1 MAKRSTSKK
10 RSTSRRTSS
19 RKSST
24 RRRKSTLAKTLAKIS
39 QERKQDIIGALLLIL
54 AIVLLLGLFGK
65 SNGKLTGWMLLFM
78 SQLAGLGAFIFPIVL
93 FIIGVWLIFR
103 NEKRFPMLSLERLL
117 GVIFLYLNILTWM
130 HWADNGGWELAKAGG
145 GGGYIGAIFERL
157 LVVALGY
164 WGAFVVLLAWTL
176 IALAFAFDVS
186 IPDLF
191 RGATRGVSKTGRT
204 LQKTTRKVTKA
215 AVTAVGKE
223 PQEKITFPENGNQ
236 PEGFQVFEGKNK
248 KPIKAQKSQPK
259 PSIAQKDEEPGGLP
273 DGVTIEKIYHAAE
286 NRVNWKLPSIGEV
299 LDPVTKTAVS
309 EGLDK
314 ERARIIEET
323 LASFNAPGHVVEIHR
338 GPTFTQFGIEPDF
351 VETRKGRMRVRV
363 NKITSLTDDLALAM
377 AAPRIRVQAPVP
389 GRRYIGLEVPNAEAE
404 LVTLRE
410 GMESKSF
417 QKKKSFLKF
426 VLGKDVAGKPV
437 IVDLSTMPHLL
448 IAGTTGSG
456 KSVCINAILCCMLMN
471 HTPNE
476 LRFVMVDPKRVELTG
491 YNGIPHLLT
500 PVIVESEKVVGTL
513 QWMSRE
519 MDSRY
524 KKFAE
529 VGARNIDDFNAQHPN
544 KLPYII
550 VVIDELADLMML
562 APEETER
569 NLNRLA
575 QLARATGIHVIIAT
589 QRPSV
594 DVITGMIKANFPARI
609 SFKVVSLMDSRVI
622 LDQPGAERLIGLG
635 DMLFQAPDAASP
647 KRLQGVYLANHEI
660 RKLVRF
666 WTLQDR
672 ALNGD
677 NSNGRDKPE
686 SKKIAQ
692 ESKPQPAEIGA
703 TLTQV
708 PLFDKAPEPDED
720 PLLGQAIDIVRK
732 EERASISMLQR
743 KLKIG
748 YTRAAR
754 MIDRMEEKEIIGS
767 PSDGTGVRPVL
778 DFGDQDKN
786 E

>member
-10 RSTSRRTSS
+10 RTTSRRSS
-19 RKSST
+19 TGKKSSN
-24 RRRKSTLAKTLAKIS
+24 RRKSTLGKQLAKIS
-39 QERKQDIIGALLLIL
+39 KERKTDIVGALLIIL
-54 AIVLLLGLFGK
+54 AIISVLGLVGK
-65 SNGKLTGWMLLFM
+65 SDGTLTGWILLFI
-78 SQLAGLGAFIFPIVL
+78 SQIAGLGAIIFPVVL
-93 FIIGVWLIFR
+93 FIIGFWLIFR

-117 GVIFLYLNILTWM
+117 GVVFIYLNILAWM
-130 HWADNGGWELAKAGG
+130 HWFDGGGWNLAQAGG
-145 GGGYIGAIFERL
+145 GGGYLGAVFERL
-157 LVVALGY
+157 LVVALGD

-176 IALAFAFDVS
+176 IALAFTFDVS

-191 RGATRGVSKTGRT
+191 RGATRGVAKTGKT
-204 LQKTTRKVTKA
+204 IKKTTKKVTNA
-215 AVTAVGKE
+215 AASATRS
-223 PQEKITFPENGNQ
+223 QTHEKITFPENGEQ
-236 PEGFQVFEGKNK
+236 PQGFQIFDGKK
-248 KPIKAQKSQPK
+248 GKPIIKPKSAVAKTPK
-259 PSIAQKDEEPGGLP
+259 KEREKPANLP

-286 NRVNWKLPSIGEV
+286 NKLDWKLPALNEV

-309 EGLDK
+309 DGIDQ
-314 ERARIIEET
+314 ERARVIEDT

-351 VETRKGRMRVRV
+351 IETRKGRMRVRV

-410 GMESKSF
+410 GMESKTF
-417 QKKKSFLKF
+417 TRKKSFLKF
-426 VLGKDVAGKPV
+426 VLGKDVAGKPAV
-437 IVDLSTMPHLL
+437 VDLSAMPHLL

-456 KSVCINAILCCMLMN
+456 KSVCINAILCCMLMT

-500 PVIVESEKVVGTL
+500 PVIVDSEKVVGTL

-519 MDSRY
+519 MDSRH

-529 VGARNIDDFNAQHPN
+529 VGARNIEDYNTQHPN

-635 DMLFQAPDAASP
+635 DMLFQAPDAAAP

-666 WTLQDR
+666 WTQQDLV
-672 ALNGD
+672 LNGKQENQAVLD
-677 NSNGRDKPE
+677 LGE
-686 SKKIAQ
+686 SEPVTQ
-692 ESKPQPAEIGA
+692 TFDDGA

-708 PLFDKAPEPDED
+708 PLFDEAPDPDED
-720 PLLGQAIDIVRK
+720 PLLGQAIEIIRG

-754 MIDRMEEKEIIGS
+754 MIDRLEEKEIIGT
-767 PSDGTGVRPVL
+767 PSDGSGVRPVL
-778 DFGDQDKN
+778 DFG
-786 E
+786 EEEE

>member
-1 MAKRSTSKK
+1 MAKRSTSGK
-10 RSTSRRTSS
+10 RTTSRRSSGRKTSS
-19 RKSST
+19 RT
-24 RRRKSTLAKTLAKIS
+24 RKPVLARQIAKIS
-39 QERKQDIIGALLLIL
+39 RERKTDIIGALLLIL
-54 AIVLLLGLFGK
+54 AVISMLGFFG
-65 SNGKLTGWMLLFM
+65 NGDGKVTGWMLLFM
-78 SQLAGLGAFIFPIVL
+78 SRIAGLGAIIFPLVL
-93 FIIGVWLIFR
+93 FIIGFWLIFR

-117 GVIFLYLNILTWM
+117 GIIFIYLNVLTWM
-130 HWADNGGWELAKAGG
+130 HWFDGGGWELAQVGG
-145 GGGYIGAIFERL
+145 GGGYLGAIFERL
-157 LVVALGY
+157 LVIALGY
-164 WGAFVVLLAWTL
+164 WGAFVVLLAWAL
-176 IALAFAFDVS
+176 VALAFAFDVS

-191 RGATRGVSKTGRT
+191 RGASQSVAKTGQT
-204 LQKTTRKVTKA
+204 IKKTTSKVTSRVPSA
-215 AVTAVGKE
+215 SVPE
-223 PQEKITFPENGNQ
+223 PQEKITFPENGKR
-236 PEGFQVFEGKNK
+236 PEGFQTFDGSRPRPFGISRPEPKVPSRET
-248 KPIKAQKSQPK
+248 PVKST
-259 PSIAQKDEEPGGLP
+259 GLP

-286 NRVNWKLPSIGEV
+286 NKINWQLPAITDI
-299 LDPVTKTAVS
+299 LDPVTKSAVS
-309 EGLDK
+309 EGLDQ
-314 ERARIIEET
+314 ERARIIEDT
-323 LASFNAPGHVVEIHR
+323 LASFSAPGHVVEIHR

-351 VETRKGRMRVRV
+351 IETRKGRMRVRV

-389 GRRYIGLEVPNAEAE
+389 GRRYIGIEVPNAHAE

-410 GMESKSF
+410 AMESRSF
-417 QKKKSFLKF
+417 THEKAFIKF
-426 VLGKDVAGKPV
+426 VLGKDVAGKPA
-437 IVDLSTMPHLL
+437 IVDMSAMPHLL

-456 KSVCINAILCCMLMN
+456 KSVCINAILCCLLMT

-500 PVIVESEKVVGTL
+500 PVIVDSEKVVGTL

-529 VGARNIDDFNAQHPN
+529 VGARNIEDFNAQSAN

-609 SFKVVSLMDSRVI
+609 AFKVVSLMDSRVI

-635 DMLFQAPDAASP
+635 DMLFQSPDAAAP
-647 KRLQGVYLANHEI
+647 KRLQGVFLANHEI

-666 WTLQDR
+666 WSQQDQ
-672 ALNGD
+672 ALNGK
-677 NSNGRDKPE
+677 SSSAVAEQMLP
-686 SKKIAQ
+686 A
-692 ESKPQPAEIGA
+692 QPAPDLRENGA

-708 PLFDKAPEPDED
+708 PLFDKPLATDED
-720 PLLGQAIDIVRK
+720 PLLGQAIDYIRQ
-732 EERASISMLQR
+732 EERASVSMLQR

-754 MIDRMEEKEIIGS
+754 MIDRMEEMEIIGK
-767 PSDGTGVRPVL
+767 PSDGSGVRPVL
-778 DFGDQDKN
+778 DFGDDT
-786 E
+786 EE

>member
-10 RSTSRRTSS
+10 RSSTRRTTARKTSS
-19 RKSST
+19 RRST
-24 RRRKSTLAKTLAKIS
+24 STLGKTLAKIS
-39 QERKQDIIGALLLIL
+39 RERKRDIIGALLLIL
-54 AIVLLLGLFGK
+54 AVVLLLGFFGN
-65 SNGKLTGWMLLFM
+65 SGGALTGWLLLIM
-78 SQLAGLGAFIFPIVL
+78 SWIAGLGAFIFPIML
-93 FIIGVWLIFR
+93 FIIGLWLIFR

-117 GVIFLYLNILTWM
+117 GIIFIYLNILAWL
-130 HWADNGGWELAKAGG
+130 HWFDGGGWELAQAGA
-145 GGGYIGAIFERL
+145 GGGYIGAVFERL

-164 WGAFVVLLAWTL
+164 WGAFVVLLAWAL
-176 IALAFAFDVS
+176 VALAFTFDVS

-191 RGATRGVSKTGRT
+191 RGATQGVSKTGRT
-204 LQKTTRKVTKA
+204 IQKTTRKVTRA
-215 AVTAVGKE
+215 AATAAGRE
-223 PQEKITFPENGNQ
+223 PQEKITFPENGDQ
-236 PEGFQVFEGKNK
+236 PEGFQSFDGKRRKPLSITKPEVTQPAKPLPAK
-248 KPIKAQKSQPK
+248 K
-259 PSIAQKDEEPGGLP
+259 DGLP

-286 NRVNWKLPSIGEV
+286 NRVNWQLPAIADI
-299 LDPVTKTAVS
+299 LDPVTKNAVS
-309 EGLDK
+309 QGLDQ

-323 LASFNAPGHVVEIHR
+323 LASFSAPGHVVEIHR

-351 VETRKGRMRVRV
+351 VETRKGPMRVRV

-389 GRRYIGLEVPNAEAE
+389 GRRYIGIEVPNAEAE

-410 GMESKSF
+410 GMESKAF
-417 QKKKSFLKF
+417 QKHNAFLKF
-426 VLGKDVAGKPV
+426 VLGKDVAGKPA
-437 IVDLSTMPHLL
+437 IVDMSAMPHLL

-456 KSVCINAILCCMLMN
+456 KSVCINAIINCMLMT

-491 YNGIPHLLT
+491 YNGVPHLLT
-500 PVIVESEKVVGTL
+500 PVIVESDKVVGTL

-529 VGARNIDDFNAQHPN
+529 AGARNIEDFNSQHPN
-544 KLPYII
+544 TLPYI
-550 VVIDELADLMML
+550 VVIIDELADLMML
-562 APEETER
+562 APDETER

-647 KRLQGVYLANHEI
+647 KRLQGVFLANHEI

-666 WTLQDR
+666 WTQQDM
-672 ALNGD
+672 ALNGNKD
-677 NSNGRDKPE
+677 TTAVQMADEEDIPSIPVDDR
-686 SKKIAQ
+686 
-692 ESKPQPAEIGA
+692 A
-703 TLTQV
+703 TLTKV
-708 PLFDKAPEPDED
+708 PLFDKAPDPDED
-720 PLLGQAIDIVRK
+720 PLLSQAIEIVRG

-754 MIDRMEEKEIIGS
+754 MIDRMEEKDIIGA
-767 PSDGTGVRPVL
+767 PTDGTGVRPVL
-778 DFGDQDKN
+778 DYGDEPD
-786 E
+786 EE

>member
-10 RSTSRRTSS
+10 RSSSRRTTARKTSS
-19 RKSST
+19 RRST
-24 RRRKSTLAKTLAKIS
+24 STLGKTLAKIS
-39 QERKQDIIGALLLIL
+39 RERKRDIIGALLLIL
-54 AIVLLLGLFGK
+54 AVVLLLGFFGN
-65 SNGKLTGWMLLFM
+65 SGGALTGWLLLIM
-78 SQLAGLGAFIFPIVL
+78 SWIAGLGAFIFPIML
-93 FIIGVWLIFR
+93 FIIGLWLIFR

-117 GVIFLYLNILTWM
+117 GIIFIYLNILAWM
-130 HWADNGGWELAKAGG
+130 HWFDGGGWELAQAGA
-145 GGGYIGAIFERL
+145 GGGYIGAVFERL

-164 WGAFVVLLAWTL
+164 WGAFVVLLAWAL
-176 IALAFAFDVS
+176 VALAFTFDVS

-191 RGATRGVSKTGRT
+191 RGATQGVSKTGRT
-204 LQKTTRKVTKA
+204 IQKTTRKVTRA
-215 AVTAVGKE
+215 AATAAGRE
-223 PQEKITFPENGNQ
+223 PQEKITFPENGDQ
-236 PEGFQVFEGKNK
+236 PEGFQSFDGTRRKPLSITKPEVTQSAKPLPVK
-248 KPIKAQKSQPK
+248 K
-259 PSIAQKDEEPGGLP
+259 DGLP

-286 NRVNWKLPSIGEV
+286 NRVNWQLPAIADI
-299 LDPVTKTAVS
+299 LDPVTKNAVS
-309 EGLDK
+309 QGLDQ

-323 LASFNAPGHVVEIHR
+323 LASFSAPGHVVEIHR

-351 VETRKGRMRVRV
+351 VETRKGPMRVRV

-389 GRRYIGLEVPNAEAE
+389 GRRYIGIEVPNAEAE

-410 GMESKSF
+410 GMESKAF
-417 QKKKSFLKF
+417 QKHKAFLKF
-426 VLGKDVAGKPV
+426 VLGKDVAGKPA
-437 IVDLSTMPHLL
+437 IVDMSAMPHLL

-456 KSVCINAILCCMLMN
+456 KSVCINAIINCMLMT

-491 YNGIPHLLT
+491 YNGVPHLLT
-500 PVIVESEKVVGTL
+500 PVIVESDKVVGTL

-529 VGARNIDDFNAQHPN
+529 AGARNIEDYNSQHPN
-544 KLPYII
+544 TLPYIV

-562 APEETER
+562 APDETER

-647 KRLQGVYLANHEI
+647 KRLQGVFLANHEI

-666 WTLQDR
+666 WTQQDL
-672 ALNGD
+672 ALNGNKD
-677 NSNGRDKPE
+677 ATTAHMADEEDIPSIPVDDR
-686 SKKIAQ
+686 
-692 ESKPQPAEIGA
+692 A

-708 PLFDKAPEPDED
+708 PLFDKAPDPDED
-720 PLLGQAIDIVRK
+720 PLLGQAIEIVRE

-754 MIDRMEEKEIIGS
+754 MIDRMEEKDIIGA
-767 PSDGTGVRPVL
+767 PTDGTGVRPVL
-778 DFGDQDKN
+778 DYGDEPEED
-786 E
+786 

>member
-10 RSTSRRTSS
+10 RTSS
-19 RKSST
+19 RRSSSRKKSS
-24 RRRKSTLAKTLAKIS
+24 RGSSSTLSNKLAKIS
-39 QERKQDIIGALLLIL
+39 KERKRDIIGALLLIL
-54 AIVLLLGLFGK
+54 AVILLLGFFGR
-65 SNGKLTGWMLLFM
+65 SNGALTGWLLLIM
-78 SQLAGLGAFIFPIVL
+78 SWIAGSGAFIFPIVL
-93 FIIGVWLIFR
+93 FIIGFWLIFR

-117 GVIFLYLNILTWM
+117 GIIFIYLNILTWL
-130 HWADNGGWELAKAGG
+130 HWFYGGGWDLAQEGG
-145 GGGYIGAIFERL
+145 GGGYIGAVFERL
-157 LVVALGY
+157 LVVALGD
-164 WGAFVVLLAWTL
+164 WGAFVVLIAWSL
-176 IALAFAFDVS
+176 VALAFTFDVS

-191 RGATRGVSKTGRT
+191 RGATRGVTKTGKT
-204 LQKTTRKVTKA
+204 IGKTTRKVSRTA
-215 AVTAVGKE
+215 ASAVGKE
-223 PQEKITFPENGNQ
+223 PKEKITFPENGDQ
-236 PEGFQVFEGKNK
+236 PEGFQIFDGKRK
-248 KPIKAQKSQPK
+248 KPLANLKPK
-259 PSIAQKDEEPGGLP
+259 PKEPAKPAAVDEKVLP

-286 NRVNWKLPSIGEV
+286 NRLNWQLPVIGEI
-299 LDPVTKTAVS
+299 LDPVTKSAVT
-309 EGLDK
+309 EGLDQ
-314 ERARIIEET
+314 ERAHIIEET

-410 GMESKSF
+410 GMESKAF
-417 QKKKSFLKF
+417 RRKKAFLKF
-426 VLGKDVAGKPV
+426 VLGKDVAGKPAV
-437 IVDLSTMPHLL
+437 VDLSTMPHLL

-456 KSVCINAILCCMLMN
+456 KSVCINAIINCMLMT

-491 YNGIPHLLT
+491 YNGVPHLLT

-529 VGARNIDDFNAQHPN
+529 VGARNIEDYNAQHPN
-544 KLPYII
+544 TLPYII
-550 VVIDELADLMML
+550 VLIDELADLMML
-562 APEETER
+562 APDETER

-635 DMLFQAPDAASP
+635 DMLFQAPDAAAP
-647 KRLQGVYLANHEI
+647 KRLQGVYLTNHEI
-660 RKLVRF
+660 RKVVRF
-666 WTLQDR
+666 WTQQDIV
-672 ALNGD
+672 LNG
-677 NSNGRDKPE
+677 SNGAVKETPAME
-686 SKKIAQ
+686 EA
-692 ESKPQPAEIGA
+692 QPAEQPVDDGA

-720 PLLGQAIDIVRK
+720 PLLNDAIAIIRE

-754 MIDRMEEKEIIGS
+754 MIDRLEEKEIIGT
-767 PSDGTGVRPVL
+767 PTDGTGVRPVL
-778 DFGDQDKN
+778 DFGDD
-786 E
+786 EESGSD

>member
-10 RSTSRRTSS
+10 RSSSRRTTARKTSS
-19 RKSST
+19 RRST
-24 RRRKSTLAKTLAKIS
+24 STLGKTLAKIS
-39 QERKQDIIGALLLIL
+39 RERKRDIIGALLLIL
-54 AIVLLLGLFGK
+54 AVVLLLGFFGN
-65 SNGKLTGWMLLFM
+65 SGGALTGWLLLIM
-78 SQLAGLGAFIFPIVL
+78 SWIAGLGAFIFPIML
-93 FIIGVWLIFR
+93 FIIGLWLIFR

-117 GVIFLYLNILTWM
+117 GIIFIYLNILAWM
-130 HWADNGGWELAKAGG
+130 HWFDGGGWELAQAGA
-145 GGGYIGAIFERL
+145 GGGYIGAVFERL

-164 WGAFVVLLAWTL
+164 WGAFVVLLAWAL
-176 IALAFAFDVS
+176 VALAFTFDVS

-191 RGATRGVSKTGRT
+191 RGATQGVSKTGRSI
-204 LQKTTRKVTKA
+204 QKTTRKVTRA
-215 AVTAVGKE
+215 AATAAGRE
-223 PQEKITFPENGNQ
+223 PQEKITFPENGDQ
-236 PEGFQVFEGKNK
+236 PEGFQSFDGKRRKPLSITKSEVTQLAKPLPVK
-248 KPIKAQKSQPK
+248 K
-259 PSIAQKDEEPGGLP
+259 DGLP

-286 NRVNWKLPSIGEV
+286 NRINWQLPAIADI
-299 LDPVTKTAVS
+299 LDPVTKNAVS
-309 EGLDK
+309 QGLDQ

-323 LASFNAPGHVVEIHR
+323 LASFSAPGHVVEIHR

-351 VETRKGRMRVRV
+351 VETRKGPMRVRV

-389 GRRYIGLEVPNAEAE
+389 GRRYIGIEVPNAEAE

-410 GMESKSF
+410 GMESKAF
-417 QKKKSFLKF
+417 QKHKAFLKF
-426 VLGKDVAGKPV
+426 VLGKDVAGKPA
-437 IVDLSTMPHLL
+437 IVDMSAMPHLL

-456 KSVCINAILCCMLMN
+456 KSVCINAIINCMLMT

-491 YNGIPHLLT
+491 YNGVPHLLT
-500 PVIVESEKVVGTL
+500 PVIVESDKVVGTL

-529 VGARNIDDFNAQHPN
+529 AGARNIEDYNSQHPN
-544 KLPYII
+544 TLPYIV

-562 APEETER
+562 APDETER

-647 KRLQGVYLANHEI
+647 KRLQGVFLANHEI

-666 WTLQDR
+666 WTQQDL
-672 ALNGD
+672 ALNGNKD
-677 NSNGRDKPE
+677 ATTAHMADEEDIPSMPVDAR
-686 SKKIAQ
+686 
-692 ESKPQPAEIGA
+692 A

-708 PLFDKAPEPDED
+708 PLFDKAPDPDED
-720 PLLGQAIDIVRK
+720 PLLGQAIEIVRE

-754 MIDRMEEKEIIGS
+754 MIDRMEEKDIIGA
-767 PSDGTGVRPVL
+767 PTDGTGVRPVL
-778 DFGDQDKN
+778 DYGDEPEED
-786 E
+786 

>member
-1 MAKRSTSKK
+1 MAKRSTASK
-10 RSTSRRTSS
+10 RSSSRRSSARKTTSS
-19 RKSST
+19 R
-24 RRRKSTLAKTLAKIS
+24 RKPTLGKQLAKIS
-39 QERKQDIIGALLLIL
+39 KERKTDIIGALLLIL
-54 AIVLLLGLFGK
+54 AIISMLGFFGK
-65 SNGKLTGWMLLFM
+65 ANGTMTSWMFSLM
-78 SQLAGLGAFIFPIVL
+78 AQIAGLGAVIFPVVL
-93 FIIGVWLIFR
+93 FIIGIWLIFR

-117 GVIFLYLNILTWM
+117 GIVFLYLNILTWM
-130 HWADNGGWELAKAGG
+130 HWFGKDGWDLAKVGG
-145 GGGYIGAIFERL
+145 GGGYLGAIFERL

-164 WGAFVVLLAWTL
+164 WGAFVVILAWTL
-176 IALAFAFDVS
+176 LALAFTFDVS

-191 RGATRGVSKTGRT
+191 RGATRSVTKTGRT
-204 LQKTTRKVTKA
+204 IEKTTRKVATHA
-215 AVTAVGKE
+215 ATAAGKQ
-223 PQEKITFPENGNQ
+223 PQEKITFPENGIQ
-236 PEGFQVFEGKNK
+236 PEGFQTFGGKK
-248 KPIKAQKSQPK
+248 RPPAAIRRSEQRA
-259 PSIAQKDEEPGGLP
+259 IAQEADEKKNSLP

-286 NRVNWKLPSIGEV
+286 NKIDWKLPVIEDV
-299 LDPVTKTAVS
+299 LDPITKTAVS
-309 EGLDK
+309 DGIDQ

-351 VETRKGRMRVRV
+351 IETRKGRVRVRV
-363 NKITSLTDDLALAM
+363 NRITSLTDDLALAL
-377 AAPRIRVQAPVP
+377 AAHRIRVQAPVP
-389 GRRYIGLEVPNAEAE
+389 GRRYIGIEVPNAEAE

-410 GMESKSF
+410 GMQSKVFARS
-417 QKKKSFLKF
+417 KSFLKF

-437 IVDLSTMPHLL
+437 IVDMSAMPHLL

-500 PVIVESEKVVGTL
+500 PVIVDTDKVVSTL

-524 KKFAE
+524 KKFSE
-529 VGARNIDDFNAQHPN
+529 VGARNIEDFNAQHPN

-635 DMLFQAPDAASP
+635 DMLFQAPDAAAP
-647 KRLQGVYLANHEI
+647 KRLQGVFLANHEI
-660 RKLVRF
+660 QKLVRF
-666 WTLQDR
+666 WTQQDQI
-672 ALNGD
+672 LNGKND
-677 NSNGRDKPE
+677 GNGVLAEDDSPV
-686 SKKIAQ
+686 Q
-692 ESKPQPAEIGA
+692 DFQPQAVDDGA

-708 PLFDKAPEPDED
+708 PLFDKAPDPDED
-720 PLLGQAIDIVRK
+720 PLLGRAIEFIRQ

-754 MIDRMEEKEIIGS
+754 MIDRMEEKEIIGT
-767 PSDGTGVRPVL
+767 PSDGSGIRPVL
-778 DFGDQDKN
+778 DFGEDTD
-786 E
+786 EE

>member
-10 RSTSRRTSS
+10 RSSSQRSTSRKTTSS
-19 RKSST
+19 RQSST
-24 RRRKSTLAKTLAKIS
+24 VRKQLAKIS
-39 QERKQDIIGALLLIL
+39 KERKTDIIGALLLIL
-54 AIVLLLGLFGK
+54 AVVLLLGFFGK
-65 SNGKLTGWMLLFM
+65 SSGALTGWMLQVM
-78 SQLAGLGAFIFPIVL
+78 SWIAGLGAFIFPFVL
-93 FIIGVWLIFR
+93 FIIGIWLIFR

-117 GVIFLYLNILTWM
+117 GVIFIYLNVLTWL
-130 HWADNGGWELAKAGG
+130 HWADDGGWDLAQAGAGG
-145 GGGYIGAIFERL
+145 GFLGAVFERL

-164 WGAFVVLLAWTL
+164 WGAFVVLLAWAL

-191 RGATRGVSKTGRT
+191 RGASHSVTETGRS
-204 LQKTTRKVTKA
+204 LKKTTRKVTRA
-215 AVTAVGKE
+215 AASATGKD
-223 PQEKITFPENGNQ
+223 PQEKITFPENTFQ
-236 PEGFQVFEGKNK
+236 PEGFQTFDGKQK
-248 KPIKAQKSQPK
+248 KPLSIVK
-259 PSIAQKDEEPGGLP
+259 PDVKTPAKQEIVKTNGLP

-286 NRVNWKLPSIGEV
+286 NRIKWQLPSIAEI
-299 LDPVTKTAVS
+299 LNPVTKTAVS

-351 VETRKGRMRVRV
+351 VETRKGSMRVRV

-389 GRRYIGLEVPNAEAE
+389 GRRYIGIEVPNAEAE

-410 GMESKSF
+410 GMESKTF
-417 QKKKSFLKF
+417 QKHQAFLKF

-437 IVDLSTMPHLL
+437 IVDLSAMPHLL

-456 KSVCINAILCCMLMN
+456 KSVCINAIINCMLMA

-529 VGARNIDDFNAQHPN
+529 VGARNIEDYNAQHPN
-544 KLPYII
+544 KLPYI
-550 VVIDELADLMML
+550 VVIIDELADLMML

-635 DMLFQAPDAASP
+635 DMLFQAPDAAAP
-647 KRLQGVYLANHEI
+647 KRLQGVFLANHEI
-660 RKLVRF
+660 RKLVRY
-666 WTLQDR
+666 WTQQDL
-672 ALNGD
+672 ALNG
-677 NSNGRDKPE
+677 
-686 SKKIAQ
+686 SKDAI
-692 ESKPQPAEIGA
+692 PAAEKNIEETRHQFNDDSA

-708 PLFDKAPEPDED
+708 PLFDKAPDPDED
-720 PLLGQAIDIVRK
+720 PLLPDAIDIVRK
-732 EERASISMLQR
+732 EERASVSLLQR

-754 MIDRMEEKEIIGS
+754 MIDRLEEKEIIGA
-767 PSDGTGVRPVL
+767 PTDGTGVRPIL
-778 DFGDQDKN
+778 DFGDDQED

>member
-10 RSTSRRTSS
+10 RSSTRRITARKTSS
-19 RKSST
+19 RRST
-24 RRRKSTLAKTLAKIS
+24 STLGKTLAKIS
-39 QERKQDIIGALLLIL
+39 RERKRDIIGALLLIL
-54 AIVLLLGLFGK
+54 AVVLLLGFFGN
-65 SNGKLTGWMLLFM
+65 SGGALTGWLLLIM
-78 SQLAGLGAFIFPIVL
+78 SWIAGLGAFIFPIML
-93 FIIGVWLIFR
+93 FIIGLWLIFR

-117 GVIFLYLNILTWM
+117 GIIFIYLNILAWL
-130 HWADNGGWELAKAGG
+130 HWFDGGGWELAQAGA
-145 GGGYIGAIFERL
+145 GGGYIGAVFERL

-164 WGAFVVLLAWTL
+164 WGAFVVLLAWAL
-176 IALAFAFDVS
+176 VALAFTFDVS

-191 RGATRGVSKTGRT
+191 RGATQGVSKTGRT
-204 LQKTTRKVTKA
+204 IQKTTRKVTQA
-215 AVTAVGKE
+215 AATAAGRE
-223 PQEKITFPENGNQ
+223 PQEKITFPENGDQ
-236 PEGFQVFEGKNK
+236 PEGFQSFDGKPRKPLSITKPEVTQPAKPLPAK
-248 KPIKAQKSQPK
+248 K
-259 PSIAQKDEEPGGLP
+259 DGLP

-286 NRVNWKLPSIGEV
+286 NRVNWQLPAIADI
-299 LDPVTKTAVS
+299 LDPVTKNAVS
-309 EGLDK
+309 QGLDQ

-323 LASFNAPGHVVEIHR
+323 LASFSAPGHVVEIHR

-351 VETRKGRMRVRV
+351 VETRKGPMRVRV

-389 GRRYIGLEVPNAEAE
+389 GRRYIGIEVPNAEAE

-410 GMESKSF
+410 GMESKAF
-417 QKKKSFLKF
+417 QKHNAFLKF
-426 VLGKDVAGKPV
+426 VLGKDVAGKPA
-437 IVDLSTMPHLL
+437 IVDMSAMPHLL

-456 KSVCINAILCCMLMN
+456 KSVCINAIINCMLMT

-491 YNGIPHLLT
+491 YNGVPHLLT
-500 PVIVESEKVVGTL
+500 PVIVESDKVVGTL

-529 VGARNIDDFNAQHPN
+529 AGARNIEDFNSQHPN
-544 KLPYII
+544 TLPYI
-550 VVIDELADLMML
+550 VVIIDELADLMML
-562 APEETER
+562 APDETER

-647 KRLQGVYLANHEI
+647 KRLQGVFLANHEI

-666 WTLQDR
+666 WTQQDL
-672 ALNGD
+672 ALNGNKD
-677 NSNGRDKPE
+677 TTTVQMADEEDIPSIPVDDR
-686 SKKIAQ
+686 
-692 ESKPQPAEIGA
+692 A

-708 PLFDKAPEPDED
+708 PLFDKAPDPDED
-720 PLLGQAIDIVRK
+720 PLLGQAIEIVRG

-754 MIDRMEEKEIIGS
+754 MIDRMEEKDIIGA
-767 PSDGTGVRPVL
+767 PTDGTGVRPVL
-778 DFGDQDKN
+778 DYGDEQD
-786 E
+786 ED